1 MGPKGRNV
9 IIESSWGSPK
19 ITKDGV
25 TVAKAIE
32 LQDKFQNVGAK
43 LVQDVANNT
52 NEKAGDGTTTATV
65 LARAIAKAGFDRV
78 THGANP
84 VEIRRGLMA
93 AVEAVN
99 AHLSDMSKPVSSP
112 EEIYQVATI
121 SANGDDKVGKLIS
134 EAMKKVGKEGVI
146 TVKDGKT
153 LHDEL
158 DVIEGM
164 KFDRGF
170 ISPYFINTAKG
181 AKVEYQDAFVLFCEK
196 KISNIQ
202 SIIPAIE
209 MSHQTKKPLIIV
221 CEDVDGE
228 ALSTLVI
235 NRLKIGLQVVAVKA
249 PGFGDNRKN
258 TLQDMA
264 VATGGLVFGTEG
276 DTLKL
281 EDVQPHDFGQVGEVS
296 ITKDDTLL
304 LRGKGQEKDIAA
316 RVESIKDAIEN
327 TSSEYEKEK
336 LQERMAR
343 LASGVAVL
351 KVGGSSEVEVNEAKD
366 RVNDALCATR
376 AAIEEGIVPGGGT
389 ALLRCIDILDKVPVA
404 NEDQKKGVE
413 ILRVAMQQPTRQIAE
428 NAGVEGRAIVEKIMA
443 GAPGYNA
450 HSGDFV
456 NMIEAGI
463 IDPTKVIKQ
472 ALLDASGVA
481 SLLTTAECVIT
492 EKVEEGGAA
501 NPMA

>member
-25 TVAKAIE
+25 TVAKAIDLE
-32 LQDKFQNVGAK
+32 NKFQNVGAK

-202 SIIPAIE
+202 SIIPALEIAN
-209 MSHQTKKPLIIV
+209 QVKKPLIIV

-228 ALSTLVI
+228 ALTTLVV
-235 NRLKIGLQVVAVKA
+235 NRLKIGLQVAAVKA

-258 TLQDMA
+258 TLHDMA
-264 VATGGLVFGTEG
+264 VATGGVVFGDEG
-276 DTLKL
+276 SDLKL
-281 EDVQPHDFGQVGEVS
+281 EDIQPHDFGQVGEVT
-296 ITKDDTLL
+296 ITKDDTLF
-304 LRGKGQEKDIAA
+304 LRGKGQEKAITD
-316 RVESIKDAIEN
+316 RVDSIRDAIEG

-336 LQERMAR
+336 FQERMAR

-351 KVGGSSEVEVNEAKD
+351 KIGGSSEVEVNEAKD

-389 ALLRCIDILDKVPVA
+389 ALLRCIEILDDIPVS
-404 NEDQKKGVE
+404 NDDQKKGVE
-413 ILRVAMQQPTRQIAE
+413 IVRHALQQPTRQIAD
-428 NAGVEGRAIVEKIMA
+428 NAGE
-443 GAPGYNA
+443 
-450 HSGDFV
+450 
-456 NMIEAGI
+456 
-463 IDPTKVIKQ
+463 
-472 ALLDASGVA
+472 DASVVCNLPGW
-481 SLLTTAECVIT
+481 LLECMT
-492 EKVEEGGAA
+492 D
-501 NPMA
+501 